1 MIFTKDVMA
10 VKIKRGCWARE
21 EEYRLAENPER
32 NAIFVLKARPLASSQ
47 ALG

>member
-10 VKIKRGCWARE
+10 VKIKRGCRE